1 MNDSNRVIF
10 RIHAIKRMFQR
21 NISEQDVRRILIN
34 GEIIENYADDKPYP
48 SQLILGWIDERP
60 IHVVWADN
68 IKDNE
73 IIIITVYEPDTSQWT
88 DDFKR
93 RII

>member
-1 MNDSNRVIF
+1 LNDLTTVIF
-10 RIHAIKRMFQR
+10 RIHAIQRMFQR

-34 GEIIENYADDKPYP
+34 GETIENYADDKPYP
-48 SQLILGWIDERP
+48 SRLILGWIDKRP
-60 IHVVWADN
+60 IHVVMADN
-68 IKDNE
+68 FKNNE
-73 IIIITVYEPDTSQWT
+73 IIIITVYEPDTSQWI